1 MEPLVLALALRYMV
15 FRRVPV
21 QSSPTGFDYANLDR
35 TVSLM
40 MTDKDFGGSCGTL
53 TIVYLALLK
62 SFDIEARYVGMFK
75 EAVNAPDPVISH
87 ASVEAFIEGRWR
99 SEEHT
104 SELQSLM
111 RISYAVFCWK

>member
-1 MEPLVLALALRYMV
+1 
-15 FRRVPV
+15 
-21 QSSPTGFDYANLDR
+21 
-35 TVSLM
+35 M

-87 ASVEAFIEGRWR
+87 ASVEAFIEGRWIALDPTFNVSIWSGGERIGWEDARSLVLR

-111 RISYAVFCWK
+111 RISYAVFCL